1 MKHFSLFLFCA
12 VATAS
17 AAFAQKWEVGAG
29 IGGAFYTS
37 QSFSNAG
44 ASATGSLSN
53 GPVVSA
59 WLGNNSGNHLGG
71 EFRYDY
77 EFNNLELNGGGTHA
91 SFGAQTQSFHY
102 DFLFH
107 FTPRE
112 AHVRPFVAA
121 GGGIRMFRGTGT
133 EQAFQPLSNLAL
145 LTKTSQIEGLVSVG
159 GGVKLNLS
167 SMFQLRLEVHDYL
180 SPFPNKVIAPGLGAK
195 GGSGWLQDFVP
206 MAALA
211 IMF

>member
-12 VATAS
+12 VATAG

-29 IGGAFYTS
+29 VGGAFYTS
-37 QSFSNAG
+37 QSFTNAG
-44 ASATGSLSN
+44 SSATGSLSM

-59 WLGNNSGNHLGG
+59 WLGNNSGRLLGG

-77 EFNNLELNGGGTHA
+77 EFTNLELNSGGTKA
-91 SFGAQTQSFHY
+91 SFGAQTHSFHY

-107 FTPRE
+107 FAPRE
-112 AHVRPFVAA
+112 ARIRPFVAA
-121 GGGIRMFRGTGT
+121 GGGIKMFRGTGT
-133 EQAFQPLSNLAL
+133 EQAFQPLSNLGL
-145 LTKTSQIEGLVSVG
+145 LSKTSQIEGLVSVG
-159 GGVKLNLS
+159 GGVKFTLAS
-167 SMFQLRLEVHDYL
+167 IVQLRLEVHDYL
-180 SPFPNKVIAPGLGAK
+180 TPFPNKVIAPGLGAK

-211 IMF
+211 ITF